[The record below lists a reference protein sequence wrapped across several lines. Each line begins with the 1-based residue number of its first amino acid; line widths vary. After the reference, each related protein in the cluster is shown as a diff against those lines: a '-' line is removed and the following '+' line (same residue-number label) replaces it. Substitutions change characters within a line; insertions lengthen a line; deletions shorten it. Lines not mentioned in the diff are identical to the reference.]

1 METIYAIPGL
11 GNTKELYR
19 NIHVPGHRLQILD
32 WPEPEANGSLGDYAK
47 KFIPQIEEN
56 KQPVKLLGVSFG
68 GMICSELAE
77 LLQVKKTVLIS
88 SCCNRRQFPLTLNL
102 LRYVPIYRFVP
113 DNTVRLLAKI
123 KRKYLGFEKSFEPVF
138 YQMIDSM
145 PKNYFSRC
153 ISYIINWNRT
163 QNSAPMVQIHG
174 TGDRL
179 LKNHQAAAY
188 KIPGGSHAMVLSR
201 AQEINNLLDKEFN
214 GL

>member
-19 NIHVPGHRLQILD
+19 NIRVSGHRLQILE
-32 WPEPEANGSLGDYAK
+32 WPEPAESSTLSEYAK
-47 KFIPQIEEN
+47 KFLPQIRDN
-56 KQPVKLLGVSFG
+56 SQPVKLLGVSFG

-77 LLQVKKTVLIS
+77 LLQVKKAVLIS
-88 SCCNRRQFPLTLNL
+88 SCSNRLQFPLKLNV
-102 LRYVPIYRFVP
+102 LRYLPIYRLVP
-113 DNTVRLLAKI
+113 DYAVRMLAKN

-145 PKNYFSRC
+145 PRNYFSRC
-153 ISYIINWNRT
+153 ISYIINWDRT
-163 QNSAPMVQIHG
+163 QNRAPLVQIHG

-179 LKNHQAAAY
+179 LKNYTTASY
-188 KIPGGSHAMVLSR
+188 KITKGSHSMVLSR
-201 AQEINNLLDKEFN
+201 AEEINNLLDKEFN